1 MTLLDQITDVA
12 DALTEP
18 HMNREP
24 IAYWDHNRNRK
35 IRHHRVV
42 LPGLL
47 AQVYQAVIP
56 SSSSGDGPA
65 GGVPGSRPP
74 LAVEALSIHD
84 EICMAVLR
92 WCTSL
97 DLQPRVS
104 AESNIR
110 ALVGAAGQLDDDTVA
125 ALLTELRQWRRWCA
139 VFTGWERLYRPAGVP
154 CPIVECGQVNT
165 LRINLTAS
173 TAVCRACLATW
184 SAEGEADAGAIGV
197 LADWVRTRTGRG
209 NAA

>member
-1 MTLLDQITDVA
+1 MTLLHQIADTA

-18 HMNREP
+18 HFHAEQVP
-24 IAYWDHNRNRK
+24 YWDHNRNKKFR
-35 IRHHRVV
+35 RHQVF

-47 AQVYQAVIP
+47 AQVHQAVIP
-56 SSSSGDGPA
+56 TSSSADAPA

-84 EICMAVLR
+84 EISMAVLR

-110 ALVGAAGQLDDDTVA
+110 GLVGAAARLDEDTA
-125 ALLTELRQWRRWCA
+125 GALLTELRQWRRWCS
-139 VFTGWERLYRPAGVP
+139 VYLGWERLYRPAGVP
-154 CPIVECGQVNT
+154 CPIVDCGQVNT
-165 LRINLTAS
+165 LRINLTTS

-184 SAEGEADAGAIGV
+184 TQDGEDGSLQV
-197 LADWVRTRTGRG
+197 LANYISNWSKRS
-209 NAA
+209 AA